1 MLIALST
8 VKEIGICTCIM
19 EEFVNASSYNG
30 FCVNKCVY
38 HLKEMLSFFSDYEL
52 CFLTNIWLVGFE
64 TDCQV

>member
-1 MLIALST
+1 
-8 VKEIGICTCIM
+8 M
-19 EEFVNASSYNG
+19 EEFVNACSYNG